1 MLRSN
6 AVDWLEANGYEVAS
20 KQGRGGSGWA
30 SFQTLQTD
38 KGAFFVKTARRPAAA
53 MFEGEALGLEALRAA
68 GGVCVPKVLHY
79 DDDGNGGSYLIMD
92 KLNMGGRPNMK
103 EFGRAL
109 ALMHMAEPA
118 HPEAKAGK
126 FGFEVDNTIGGTPQ
140 RNTWTEDW
148 VTFVREH
155 RLGPQVQMAGS
166 TELKKTW
173 DKVLKETGDLKA
185 LFSDIDVKPSIL
197 HGDLWS
203 GNYEG
208 TPEGVAIFDPAT
220 YYGHHEAEFGMSWCA
235 GFTRDFWSAYR
246 EVIPEAPLFSKRRE
260 AKACSLN
267 SRQKR
272 WIKTRPKTSIREPN
286 QQGFQRSRA
295 MGGETHFFHPST
307 DTKQEIAVMC
317 ESTCPVVMADAH
329 L

>member
-53 MFEGEALGLEALRAA
+53 MFEGKALGLEALRAA

-246 EVIPEAPLFSKRRE
+246 EVIPEAPLFSKRAKLYE
-260 AKACSLN
+260 AYHIINHYNLFGGGYLY
-267 SRQKR
+267 
-272 WIKTRPKTSIREPN
+272 
-286 QQGFQRSRA
+286 QGVGLLEAF
-295 MGGETHFFHPST
+295 
-307 DTKQEIAVMC
+307 
-317 ESTCPVVMADAH
+317 